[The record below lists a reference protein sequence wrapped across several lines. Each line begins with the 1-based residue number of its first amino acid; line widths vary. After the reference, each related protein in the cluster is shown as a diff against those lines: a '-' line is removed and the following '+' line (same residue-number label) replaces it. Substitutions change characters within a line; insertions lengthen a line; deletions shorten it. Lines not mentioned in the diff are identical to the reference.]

1 MFKYK
6 SFNKTLL
13 LVGLSI
19 ASINDLQAQSYI
31 HFTLWSRFL
40 VSKQFNDKLMVSA
53 EYLYRRQNNFLVS
66 KLNIFENPLLN
77 CGRVTFSYRYKKWQ
91 YSLSPSYW
99 ESNQLLGSEADFQR
113 KVNPEIRL
121 MAGVE
126 YFDTKPKRQFQWR
139 TQYEYRI
146 FTDRTVGRF
155 RTRALERF
163 VLNDDNDFILS
174 AEPLF
179 GVMPNYNPKLFEQL
193 QISAIIQHQF
203 TKHLESELGYR
214 YIFRHRRSTP
224 EIDHENALVAGVF
237 VRL

>member
-1 MFKYK
+1 MFGVKHFYK
-6 SFNKTLL
+6 LL
-13 LVGLSI
+13 LVFGLVI
-19 ASINDLQAQSYI
+19 GLNNALQAQSYS

-40 VSKQFNDKLMVSA
+40 ISKQFNEKLTVSA
-53 EYLYRRQNNFLVS
+53 EYLYRRQNNYLVS
-66 KLNIFENPLLN
+66 KSNIFENPLLN
-77 CGRVTFSYRYKKWQ
+77 CGRITFSYRIKKWQ

-99 ESNQLLGSEADFQR
+99 RSNQLLGSEADFQR
-113 KVNPEIRL
+113 TVNPEIRL

-126 YFDTKPKRQFQWR
+126 YFDEKPKRQFQWR

-146 FTDRTVGRF
+146 FTDRITGRF

-163 VLNDDNDFILS
+163 MLNKDNDFVLS

-179 GVMPNYNPKLFEQL
+179 GVMPNYNPKLFEQV
-193 QISAIIQHQF
+193 QVSAILLHQF

-214 YIFRHRRSTP
+214 YVFRQRRSTP
-224 EIDHENALVAGVF
+224 EIDHENALVAGLF

>member
-1 MFKYK
+1 MFKHK
-6 SFNKTLL
+6 RFNKTLL
-13 LVGLSI
+13 LIGLSI
-19 ASINDLQAQSYI
+19 ALVNDLQAQSYN

-40 VSKQFNDKLMVSA
+40 VSKQFNDKFMVSA
-53 EYLYRRQNNFLVS
+53 EYLYRRQNNFSVS

-113 KVNPEIRL
+113 TVNPEIRL

-126 YFDTKPKRQFQWR
+126 YFDEKPQRQFQWR

-146 FTDRTVGRF
+146 FTDRSLGRF

-163 VLNDDNDFILS
+163 MLNDTNDLIFS
-174 AEPLF
+174 AEFLF
-179 GVMPNYNPKLFEQL
+179 GVIPNYNPKIFEQSQL
-193 QISAIIQHQF
+193 SALIIHQF
-203 TKHLESELGYR
+203 TKHLESEFGYR
-214 YIFRHRRSTP
+214 YVFRQRRNTP